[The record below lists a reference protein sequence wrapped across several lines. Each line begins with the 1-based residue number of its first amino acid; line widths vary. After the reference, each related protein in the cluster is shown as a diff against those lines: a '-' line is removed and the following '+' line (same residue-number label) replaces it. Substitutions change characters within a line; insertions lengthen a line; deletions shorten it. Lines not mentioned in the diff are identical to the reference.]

1 MAARSSLLLLL
12 ALLPACTPLC
22 ALTAPRFAAA
32 DFSSILDKRTVTAV
46 TFSGVPMAE
55 LSLASRS
62 KTLTWLARQIDAER
76 HPGARIEDAVAGLSV
91 DGGKRGQNKA
101 PYSWQRDG
109 KRIACRA
116 HS

>member
-1 MAARSSLLLLL
+1 MARTSRLLLLL
-12 ALLPACTPLC
+12 ALLPACTPLR
-22 ALTAPRFAAA
+22 AYAAPRFAAA
-32 DFSSILDKRTVTAV
+32 DFASILDKRTVTAA
-46 TFSGVPMAE
+46 TYSGVPLAE
-55 LSLASRS
+55 LAGVPRG